1 MAKYM
6 YPAVVYFDDVI
17 NEYAMAVYDVNVF
30 ADGKTME
37 EVYALAKSYLKE
49 YVEIALELN
58 MGQRGHEKVREW
70 IRMYE
75 LNGSLAFNDNNGKK
89 RKYSKE
95 FKTMV
100 IEDYL
105 SSGLSEL
112 TITAKY
118 NLTSCSILRE
128 WIKKYNNGEELKTII
143 NNPEV
148 YTMPRVK
155 TTKNERIKIVRYCLD
170 NDSNYAL
177 AAQTFGVSY
186 SQVYEWCK
194 KYRVYGEDGLDDYRG
209 KKTETKSNDTTSK
222 NEQKLKDKI
231 KKLENQNIQL
241 EREIEV
247 LKKAY
252 ALEMELFQ
260 LQGIKKKK

>member
-1 MAKYM
+1 MAIKYTKEM
-6 YPAVVYFDDVI
+6 KIQACKDFLE
-17 NEYAMAVYDVNVF
+17 N
-30 ADGKTME
+30 GKSR
-37 EVYALAKSYLKE
+37 KQ
-49 YVEIALELN
+49 IALELS
-58 MGQRGHEKVREW
+58 MGQKGHERVREW

-75 LNGSLAFNDNNGKK
+75 LNGSLAFNDNDGKK

-105 SSGLSEL
+105 TSGSSEL
-112 TITAKY
+112 AVTAKY
-118 NLTSCSILRE
+118 NLSSCSILRE
-128 WIKKYNNGEELKTII
+128 WIKKYNNGKELKTII

-155 TTKNERIKIVRYCLD
+155 TTKDERIKIVHYCLD

-194 KYRVYGEDGLDDYRG
+194 KYRTYGENGLDDYRG
-209 KKTETKSNDTTSK
+209 KQAETKSNDNTNK

-231 KKLENQNIQL
+231 KKLENRNIQL

-252 ALEMELFQ
+252 TLEMELLQ